1 MVGECN
7 RDHHTILARLSA
19 EVDKIDV
26 AKERGVF
33 GLHDYRPGV
42 ELFESILRV
51 SSGMDTGEFIGLQ
64 AMTPIF

>member
-7 RDHHTILARLSA
+7 RDHHTILAPLSA
-19 EVDKIDV
+19 EVDKIYV
-26 AKERGVF
+26 VKGRGAF

-42 ELFESILRV
+42 ELLESVQRV
-51 SSGMDTGEFIGLQ
+51 SSGMDTGEFIGLP